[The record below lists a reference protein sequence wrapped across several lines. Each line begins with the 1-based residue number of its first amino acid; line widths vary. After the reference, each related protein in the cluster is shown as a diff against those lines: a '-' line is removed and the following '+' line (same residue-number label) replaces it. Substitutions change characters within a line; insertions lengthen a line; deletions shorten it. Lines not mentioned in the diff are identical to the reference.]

1 MNNFRES
8 PKLAFHDELLIV
20 VDKDDQIIDYKNRL
34 ECHQGNGLLHRA
46 FSIFIFKEGK
56 VLVPKRSRHKQLW
69 PLYWSNSC
77 CSHPRKG
84 EDLHAAAQR
93 RLVEE
98 LGVSASLK
106 YLYTFQY
113 QANYRDIGI
122 EKEVCSVYIGTSC
135 DEVAANPWEV
145 AEWRYIAIND
155 LNADMDRNPEKYT
168 PWFKMEWQMLVG
180 EYLHEI
186 KRL

>member
-1 MNNFRES
+1 LNNFRES

-34 ECHQGNGLLHRA
+34 ECHKGNGLLHRA

-84 EDLHAAAQR
+84 EDLHAAVQR

-98 LGVSASLK
+98 LGVSARLK

-113 QANYRDIGI
+113 QASYRDIGI
-122 EKEVCSVYIGTSC
+122 EKEVCSVYIGTSR
-135 DEVAANPWEV
+135 DEIAANPWEV
-145 AEWRYIAIND
+145 AEWKYIAIND
-155 LNADMDRNPEKYT
+155 LTIDMERHPEKYT
-168 PWFKMEWQMLVG
+168 PWFKLEWLKLVG
-180 EYLHEI
+180 EHLHEI